1 MTLKQYFKLVD
12 VQARL
17 GLKADAA
24 KFYLGYIW
32 WVLEPLLFV
41 AIFYLVFDVIMD
53 SGRSDFLVFLM
64 CGKLPFVWFTKSVN
78 TASGS
83 IVGSASLIGKIDV
96 PKTMFPMVLVQEGLY
111 RQVTVF
117 GILLFVLLANGYTP
131 SWVWLWFLPV
141 ALLQYVMIVGCSFI
155 GAVLVCFVRDF
166 SMIIQLGMIFLMFT
180 SGVFWDARSLASA
193 QMTEAILTYNPMA
206 FVLDAYR
213 QVLMYH
219 TAPDQGLL
227 LANFVLFSL
236 VLALAVRFM
245 RSNSQLLALR
255 ALTA

>member
-1 MTLKQYFKLVD
+1 MTLRQYFKLVD
-12 VQARL
+12 VQARF

-41 AIFYLVFDVIMD
+41 AIFYLVFGIIMN
-53 SGRSDFLVFLM
+53 SGRADFLVFLM
-64 CGKLPFVWFTKSVN
+64 CGKLPFIWFTKSVN
-78 TASGS
+78 GSANS

-96 PKTMFPMVLVQEGLY
+96 PKTMFPMVLIQEGLY

-117 GILLFVLLANGYTP
+117 GILFFVLVANGYYP
-131 SWVWLWFLPV
+131 GWIWLWFIPI
-141 ALLQYVMIVGCSFI
+141 ALLQYLMIVGCSFI
-155 GAVLVCFVRDF
+155 GATIVCYVRDF
-166 SMIIQLGMIFLMFT
+166 SMIIQLGMVFLMFT

-193 QMTEAILTYNPMA
+193 QMTEAILTYNPIA

-219 TAPDQGLL
+219 HAPDPELL
-227 LANFVLFSL
+227 LANFALFSV

-245 RSNSQLLALR
+245 RSNSQSLALK